1 MANATNKHK
10 AQGKKPASVKKESW
24 WTPQR
29 VKYAIAAAVAVIL
42 IVIAVACFNY
52 INGMQDSVV
61 GTWSNK
67 YEASDT
73 GEAMEVLFTFNE
85 DMTCSFVRTREGVEE
100 ATMSGSYD
108 TDDNYDM
115 ITLMLGENMES
126 VLQYYYDCDGDSLE
140 MKNFTTGIIDS
151 YVKVTE

>member
-10 AQGKKPASVKKESW
+10 TQGKKAAPVKKESW

-29 VKYAIAAAVAVIL
+29 VKYAIAAAVAVII

-67 YEASDT
+67 YEDSVS
-73 GEAMEVLFTFNE
+73 GEAMEVLFTFN
-85 DMTCSFVRTREGVEE
+85 DDKTCSFIRTREGVEE
-100 ATMSGSYD
+100 AAMAGSYD

-115 ITLMLGENMES
+115 ITLMLGENMDT
-126 VLQYYYDCDGDSLE
+126 VLQYYYECEDDSLE
-140 MKNFTTGIIDS
+140 MKHFTTGNIES
-151 YVKVTE
+151 YTKVSE